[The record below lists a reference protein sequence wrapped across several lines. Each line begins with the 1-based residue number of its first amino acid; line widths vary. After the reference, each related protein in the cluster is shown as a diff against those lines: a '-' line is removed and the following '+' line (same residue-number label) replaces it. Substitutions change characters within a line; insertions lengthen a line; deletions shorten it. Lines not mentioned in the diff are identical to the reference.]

1 MTTLGYMEKRMM
13 FARIEPS
20 EVVRMFMI
28 ALVDYDRDMDPGWL
42 LRNLRDLFMRWVRFI
57 VGVYAGCGVEYR
69 TIWMSGT
76 LILHEAIKRHVRTI
90 DDEDDEADVRMVKR
104 AKLLADLRII
114 WGLERFELED
124 FPETAMKL
132 VSWETITMFA
142 LNPKEI
148 DNARKPFFDEIM
160 AIPELRHEV
169 FLECLAFL

>member
-1 MTTLGYMEKRMM
+1 MATLGYMERRMM
-13 FARIEPS
+13 FARIEPA
-20 EVVRMFMI
+20 EMVRMFMI

-76 LILHEAIKRHVRTI
+76 LILHEAIKRQLRTI
-90 DDEDDEADVRMVKR
+90 DDEDDEGDVRLVKR
-104 AKLLADLRII
+104 AKLYADLRII
-114 WGLERFELED
+114 WGLETFELED
-124 FPETAMKL
+124 FPETAMRL
-132 VSWETITMFA
+132 VSSETITMIA
-142 LNPKEI
+142 TNGNEI
-148 DNARKPFFDEIM
+148 DNLRRPFFDEIM

>member
-76 LILHEAIKRHVRTI
+76 LILHEAIKRQLRMI
-90 DDEDDEADVRMVKR
+90 DVEGDEGDMRLVKR
-104 AKLLADLRII
+104 AKLHADLRII
-114 WGLERFELED
+114 WGLESAELQEY
-124 FPETAMKL
+124 PGNAMRL
-132 VSWETITMFA
+132 LNWLTITMF
-142 LNPKEI
+142 LREPSEI
-148 DNARKPFFDEIM
+148 DDAEKPFFDEVM